1 MDTCIWN
8 HDYPLPSVEAYFGR
22 QNVGMQSV
30 CPIAEFYL
38 HVARVCGSVI
48 ELYET
53 APYDGRDVTNARVC
67 AMRSAHCRATTPR
80 DEQVSLA
87 SRPQSL

>member
-1 MDTCIWN
+1 MGLQSNVSPLLLVERERERRGKGHITFRRGMDTCIWN
-8 HDYPLPSVEAYFGR
+8 HDYLLPSVEAYFGR

-53 APYDGRDVTNARVC
+53 ARYD
-67 AMRSAHCRATTPR
+67 
-80 DEQVSLA
+80 
-87 SRPQSL
+87 

>member
-1 MDTCIWN
+1 MLLFDEVWIHARIWN
-8 HDYPLPSVEAYFGR
+8 HDYLLPSVEAYFGR

-53 APYDGRDVTNARVC
+53 APYA
-67 AMRSAHCRATTPR
+67 
-80 DEQVSLA
+80 
-87 SRPQSL
+87 